1 MTFESSGVSFV
12 QPWGRLMQ
20 PDGPV
25 GTISQVL
32 ATHGMG
38 AFDLNLQSVRR
49 LVELLS
55 KVIVLCFEIIILMRE
70 AQACFVT
77 GLVWGI

>member
-1 MTFESSGVSFV
+1 MK
-12 QPWGRLMQ
+12 Q
-20 PDGPV
+20 PDAPV

-38 AFDLNLQSVRR
+38 ALDLNLLSVRR

-55 KVIVLCFEIIILMRE
+55 KVIVLRFEIVILMKE
-70 AQACFVT
+70 AQAHFVAS
-77 GLVWGI
+77 LVWGI

>member
-1 MTFESSGVSFV
+1 MG
-12 QPWGRLMQ
+12 
-20 PDGPV
+20 
-25 GTISQVL
+25 QVL

-38 AFDLNLQSVRR
+38 VLDLNLLSVRR

-55 KVIVLCFEIIILMRE
+55 KVIVLRFEIVILMKEVQVR
-70 AQACFVT
+70 FVA